1 MPQPDQTLPSPDDK
15 LRILERWFE
24 HQGVVDEVFA
34 EREAQHD
41 QWDGALPPL
50 AIVEHFQGL
59 SRDELIQAL
68 AAGFKM
74 VTDLDQAATGAS
86 GG

>member
-1 MPQPDQTLPSPDDK
+1 MPQQEQTLPEPEDK
-15 LRILERWFE
+15 LGILDRWFK
-24 HQGVVDEVFA
+24 HQGIVDEVFA

-41 QWDGALPPL
+41 QWAGALPPL
-50 AIVEHFQGL
+50 AIVEHFRGL

-68 AAGFKM
+68 AAGVQM
-74 VTDLDQAATGAS
+74 VEALDRKAAA